1 MPLQQ
6 GFTRFHGIVLD
17 AITARQFRNME
28 KRLRNRID
36 CGHYRIA
43 QQILAEIKC
52 SAGEHQTLRQVFEA
66 IRIDASTRWQRTWGE
81 FPDVQEKSRP

>member
-17 AITARQFRNME
+17 GVTAREFRNME
-28 KRLRNRID
+28 KRLRSRID
-36 CGHYRIA
+36 CGHYTIA
-43 QQILAEIKC
+43 QQILLEIKQY
-52 SAGEHQTLRQVFEA
+52 AGDYEVYRQVFEA
-66 IRIDASTRWQRTWGE
+66 IRLDASNRWQRTWGE